1 MRFVRHSGE
10 IESQMMFEHLG
21 ERPRVHNSS
30 YVAPTATLCGDVSI
44 GQNCAVLFG
53 AVITAEGGPVRIG
66 NNCVIME
73 NAVIRG
79 TKRHPTVLGDNVLV
93 GPHAYLTGCIVAD
106 NVFLATGSTIFNGSK
121 LGARVEVRINGTVH
135 INTTLEP
142 GTLVPIG
149 WVAVGDPAE
158 ILPPREHRKIWT
170 ILKRLN
176 FPQTVWGLERASRK
190 GDTIMPKITGRYT
203 KALARH
209 RGDRIIEPRMYR
221 LRTKE

>member
-1 MRFVRHSGE
+1 MRSIRRSCE
-10 IESQMMFEHLG
+10 IEPQMILEHLG
-21 ERPRVHNSS
+21 EKPQVHPSS
-30 YVAPTATLCGDVSI
+30 YIALTATLCGDVSI
-44 GQNCAVLFG
+44 GKNSAVLFG

-66 NNCVIME
+66 NNCIIME

-79 TKRHPTVLGDNVLV
+79 TKHHPAVLGDNILV

-106 NVFLATGSTIFNGSK
+106 NVFLATGSTVFNGAK

-135 INTTLEP
+135 INTTLKP

-149 WVAVGDPAE
+149 WVAVGDPAK
-158 ILPPREHRKIWT
+158 IFPPREHQKIWT
-170 ILKRLN
+170 ILKSLN

-190 GDTIMPKITGRYT
+190 GDTIMPQITSRYT

-209 RGDRIIEPRMYR
+209 RDDRIIG
-221 LRTKE
+221 K